1 MIHSS
6 AYRPVALPSTWR
18 SKLEDQLRK
27 PDLSQILIWRGE
39 LLQRRPSGRLFRTLA
54 EGPHWY
60 SRHRQQQ
67 RKPLS
72 REGRL
77 APLRAGQVR
86 LTDRSHTVKDRSA
99 IRDLHAHRSVRKP
112 RLTIPSAHGETHGNI
127 YDPCRSFCLSNDY
140 LNPSEILYLMN
151 V

>member
-1 MIHSS
+1 MIRSS
-6 AYRPVALPSTWR
+6 AYRPVALPSAWL

-72 REGRL
+72 REVRL
-77 APLRAGQVR
+77 DPLRAGQV
-86 LTDRSHTVKDRSA
+86 
-99 IRDLHAHRSVRKP
+99 
-112 RLTIPSAHGETHGNI
+112 
-127 YDPCRSFCLSNDY
+127 
-140 LNPSEILYLMN
+140 
-151 V
+151 